1 MLTDRQKV
9 LIKAHD
15 LGLRDID
22 LGILM
27 NVSRERARKERV
39 QAQRQYLKDQRNKE
53 IEKCID

>member
-9 LIKAHD
+9 LIKAYD

-39 QAQRQYLKDQRNKE
+39 QAQRQYLKDERNKE
-53 IEKCID
+53 IENV

>member
-39 QAQRQYLKDQRNKE
+39 QAQRQYLKDERNKE
-53 IEKCID
+53 IENV